1 MSGLSVAVTHLNV
14 PYGDIVS
21 EQEFALALREGTTQ
35 IAGISES
42 SAAII
47 ASAFVE
53 TTPNLLM
60 RCIREAGASIQ
71 SANELYN
78 ESLRDNM
85 PRIPEWEEVVQNL
98 LDDPLERLRGSV
110 KDYHRPFD
118 PADD

>member
-1 MSGLSVAVTHLNV
+1 MSGLSIAVTHLNV
-14 PYGDIVS
+14 PYGKIVS
-21 EQEFALALREGTTQ
+21 VEDFALALRNGTTQ
-35 IAGISES
+35 VDGISDS

-71 SANELYN
+71 SANELYK
-78 ESLRDNM
+78 ESIRDNM
-85 PRIPEWEEVVQNL
+85 PRCPEWEEAVKNL
-98 LDDPLERLRGSV
+98 LDDPLEHLRGSV
-110 KDYHRPFD
+110 KSYHRPFD

>member
-1 MSGLSVAVTHLNV
+1 MSGLSLAVTHLNV
-14 PYGDIVS
+14 PYGDVVS
-21 EQEFALALREGTTQ
+21 EEELSLALRYGTTQ
-35 IAGISES
+35 IDGISES

-60 RCIREAGASIQ
+60 RCINEAGADIR
-71 SANELYN
+71 SANELYK

-85 PRIPEWEEVVQNL
+85 PRCPEWEDAVKQF
-98 LDDPLERLRGSV
+98 LDEPLERLKGSV
-110 KDYHRPFD
+110 GKYHRPFD

>member
-1 MSGLSVAVTHLNV
+1 MSGLSIAVTHLNV
-14 PYGDIVS
+14 PYGEIVS
-21 EQEFALALREGTTQ
+21 EKDFALALRSGTTQ
-35 IAGISES
+35 VEGISES

-71 SANELYN
+71 SANELYK

-98 LDDPLERLRGSV
+98 LDDPLGHLRGSV
-110 KDYHRPFD
+110 KSYHRPFD

>member
-1 MSGLSVAVTHLNV
+1 MSGLSIAVTHLNV
-14 PYGDIVS
+14 PYGNIVS
-21 EQEFALALREGTTQ
+21 EKEFALALREGTTQ

-60 RCIREAGASIQ
+60 RCIGEAGADMR
-71 SANELYN
+71 SANELYK
-78 ESLRDNM
+78 ETLGDNM
-85 PRIPEWEEVVQNL
+85 PRCPEWEEAVRNL
-98 LDDPLERLRGSV
+98 LDDPLEQLRGSV
-110 KDYHRPFD
+110 TNYHRPFD